1 VEQNGQAAGL
11 VGGRGIFI
19 DACLIKAA
27 VDKKKRVP
35 GDQPIA
41 WPKAEEA
48 SRALAQLP
56 ERKGGSCVSTVSIV
70 CGPTGHLQGWA
81 RARSAA
87 VVANGICRTSG
98 LLFWVG
104 SGSTIADAADGAD
117 GVFGK

>member
-1 VEQNGQAAGL
+1 MPAWRWGEVKCVEQNGQAAGL

-81 RARSAA
+81 
-87 VVANGICRTSG
+87 
-98 LLFWVG
+98 
-104 SGSTIADAADGAD
+104 
-117 GVFGK
+117 